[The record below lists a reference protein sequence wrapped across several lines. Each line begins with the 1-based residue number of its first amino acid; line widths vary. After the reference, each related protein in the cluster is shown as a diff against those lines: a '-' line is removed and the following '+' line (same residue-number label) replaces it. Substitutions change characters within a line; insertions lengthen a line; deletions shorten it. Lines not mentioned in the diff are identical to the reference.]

1 MFVLSKIFFLL
12 AKPGNLLVAFLAA
25 GAVMLFWRGERVR
38 GIGRRIVALVMLAAA
53 AVATTALPDLVLAPL
68 ENRFPQPVHLPERID
83 GIIVL
88 GGAVDE
94 VVSAARGQVTL
105 TPNAARLTE
114 TLALARRH
122 PEARI
127 LFSGGSGRLYPTALS
142 EAEVATRFFEE
153 MGVDAARLTFEERS
167 RNTYENALFSKRLA
181 EPKVGQHWVL
191 VTSAAHMPRAAGV
204 FRAQGWEVI
213 PYPVDYRTTGDGAA
227 TRRFEFADSLMLLND
242 AAKEWMGLAA
252 YRLMGRTNEFFPAP

>member
-1 MFVLSKIFFLL
+1 MFVLSKIFLLL
-12 AKPGNLLVAFLAA
+12 AKPGNFLVLLLAA
-25 GAVMLFWRGERVR
+25 GAAMLFWRSERVSR
-38 GIGRRIVALVMLAAA
+38 TGRRILALAALAAA

-68 ENRFPQPVHLPERID
+68 ENRFPQPAHLPERID

-105 TPNAARLTE
+105 APGAARLSE
-114 TLALARRH
+114 TVALARRH

-127 LFSGGSGRLYPTALS
+127 LFTGGSGRLFPAGLS
-142 EAEVATRFFEE
+142 EAEVAKRFFEE
-153 MGVDAARLTFEERS
+153 MGVDAARLTFEDRA
-167 RNTYENALFSKRLA
+167 RNTYENALFGKRLA

-213 PYPVDYRTTGDGAA
+213 PYAVDYRTTGDGSA
-227 TRRFEFADSLMLLND
+227 TRRFEFADSLLLLND

-252 YRLMGRTNEFFPAP
+252 YRLMGRTNAFFPAP